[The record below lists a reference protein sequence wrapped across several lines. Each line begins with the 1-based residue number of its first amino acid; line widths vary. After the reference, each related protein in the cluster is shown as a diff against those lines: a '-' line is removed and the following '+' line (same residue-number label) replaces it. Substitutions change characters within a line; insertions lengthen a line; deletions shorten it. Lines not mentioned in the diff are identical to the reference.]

1 MRRLPP
7 LNSLKAFEAVAR
19 LGSVVRAAEELCV
32 SHGAVSKQLLN
43 LERWLDVP
51 LFDRSSGRMVTTAAG
66 RHLLEESRAAL
77 DRIAEAVADIAPG
90 GDERVLVVS
99 APPTMTLRWL
109 VPRLTSFIRQHPG
122 IRIQLNNRRDRET
135 ALPGGVDVAI
145 RRGHTPHPQLSASTF
160 MSEAITPVCAPGLL
174 RTRPKTARQLADH
187 TWLTADMRPA
197 DWRLWLAFAGIPE
210 LQPAASL
217 SFDHT
222 YLALEAALDGLGIA
236 MGPRYLIQDDIE
248 AGRLLVM
255 FPQLLAPSHDY
266 VFVHDIRRAGDP
278 AIAALQAWLQAEGQ
292 AHEALVNAAAAR
304 RITRPRAKPG
314 R

>member
-7 LNSLKAFEAVAR
+7 LNSLKAFEAAAR

-43 LERWLDVP
+43 LERWLKVG
-51 LFDRSSGRMVTTAAG
+51 LFDRSSGKMVLTQAG
-66 RHLLEESRAAL
+66 RHLLEEVKLAL
-77 DRIAEAVADIAPG
+77 DRIADAIAQLAPD
-90 GDERVLVVS
+90 GDEKVLVVS

-122 IRIQLNNRRDRET
+122 IHIQLNNRRDRET
-135 ALPGGVDVAI
+135 ALPAGVDVAI
-145 RRGHTPHPQLSASTF
+145 RRGHTPHPQLSAVTF
-160 MSEAITPVCAPGLL
+160 MNEAVTPVCAPGLL
-174 RTRPKTARQLADH
+174 RAKPKTPLQLTEH
-187 TWLTADMRPA
+187 PWLTADMRPA
-197 DWRLWLAFAGIPE
+197 DWRHWLAFAGEPD

-222 YLALEAALDGLGIA
+222 YLALEAALDGLGVA
-236 MGPRYLIQDDIE
+236 MGPRYLIQDDVA
-248 AGRLLVM
+248 AGRLQVM
-255 FPQLLAPSHDY
+255 YPHLLAPSSPY

-292 AHEALVNAAAAR
+292 AHEAVVAVASRRAAR
-304 RITRPRAKPG
+304 
-314 R
+314 